1 MNKEAK
7 SGIIVFAVLLVVIAG
22 VTAASIFGGKKGA
35 ASVKISSGNKSNQ
48 IVLDKEYD
56 AETIKTYKDEYVAAL
71 YIEGVIE
78 EENQNYNQKW
88 LISKIRELKADK
100 KNQGLVIFIQT
111 PGGAVY
117 QADEVYLAL
126 QDYKTTGKKV
136 FVYMGTMAASGGY
149 YIACAANEIWAN
161 RNTLTGSIG
170 VISAQFVDISKLLN
184 DKGIRTNIV
193 HSGKNKAMGHMTEAF
208 TQEQVD
214 IMQTI
219 CDECYEQF
227 VHVVTNG
234 RKMTKADVTAL
245 ADGRIYTARQ
255 ALNNKLIDRID
266 TWEHCLSH
274 FTENVIEKP
283 GIRIETFK
291 KEKKTNFRDYLTGQI
306 SDFFTKQTAAQLGI
320 PAGALKELEGFN
332 SYPAYL
338 YVK

>member
-1 MNKEAK
+1 MNKETK
-7 SGIIVFAVLLVVIAG
+7 SGIIVFAVLILVILG
-22 VTAASIFGGKKGA
+22 VTAASIFGGKSSA
-35 ASVKISSGNKSNQ
+35 ASVKITTRAKSNQ
-48 IVLDKEYD
+48 IILDKDYD
-56 AETIKTYKDEYVAAL
+56 KEAIKSYKDEYVAAL
-71 YIEGVIE
+71 YIQGVIQQ
-78 EENQNYNQKW
+78 ENQDYNQTW
-88 LISKIRELKADK
+88 LLSKIKDLKNDSR
-100 KNQGLVIFIQT
+100 NRGIVIYMET

-136 FVYMGTMAASGGY
+136 FAYMGTLSASGGY

-170 VISAQFVDISKLLN
+170 VISGQFIDISKLLE
-184 DKGIRTNIV
+184 DKGIRTAIV

-208 TQEQVD
+208 TQEQLD
-214 IMQTI
+214 IMQSI

-234 RKMTKADVTAL
+234 RKMTKAEVLPL
-245 ADGRIYTARQ
+245 ADGRIFTARQ
-255 ALNNKLIDRID
+255 ALDNKLIDHID

-274 FTENVIEKP
+274 FTETVLEKP

-306 SDFFTKQTAAQLGI
+306 SDLLTRQTAAQLGI
-320 PAGALKELEGFN
+320 PAKAMKEINQLSDGPM
-332 SYPAYL
+332 YMYIQ
-338 YVK
+338 